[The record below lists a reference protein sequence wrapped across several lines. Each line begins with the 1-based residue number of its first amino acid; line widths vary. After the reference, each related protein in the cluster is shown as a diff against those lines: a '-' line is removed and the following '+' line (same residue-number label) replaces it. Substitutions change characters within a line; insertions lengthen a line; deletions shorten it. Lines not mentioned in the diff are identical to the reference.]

1 MTKELFLLLTVQHVP
16 ADGID
21 IDNTD
26 NEIMANIFYFVY
38 NMPYSKLKRDE
49 KIGIANHK
57 NYFIEKVNEMLMA
70 NNTELFSEGWFAYN
84 TGWASASAGI
94 LETGPFILIEP
105 FSGTLEELETYL
117 GYNNRKDVMYVFE
130 RLN

>member
-1 MTKELFLLLTVQHVP
+1 MAKELFPLLTVQHVP

-21 IDNTD
+21 IDNID

-38 NMPYSKLKRDE
+38 NMPYNKLKRDE

-57 NYFIEKVNEMLMA
+57 NYFIEKVNETLMT

-105 FSGTLEELETYL
+105 FSGTLEELETCL
-117 GYNNRKDVMYVFE
+117 GYNNRKDVTYVFE